1 MAALLN
7 EPPGMEQLAANAN
20 AAGVAAAA
28 AAAAAARLLGAAG
41 AAGHVGVDPITA
53 ELLEMIRGQQQVQQQ
68 QQQQHHGQEVGA
80 LSANL
85 LAERD
90 KRIEVQVE
98 LEILKADHAAEAG
111 QQPFFRRAEINFC
124 KVESMELIPTLGDT
138 VMTQKMAETKDTFI
152 MSRTIVTALSQDPP
166 NVELAT
172 DLAGQLCRLA
182 NNKWALRS
190 PLGPTLTPKRNT
202 LSQICITRRQAL
214 QPNGLSW
221 SGCLPRSW
229 RLMLS
234 RGRSS

>member
-1 MAALLN
+1 
-7 EPPGMEQLAANAN
+7 
-20 AAGVAAAA
+20 
-28 AAAAAARLLGAAG
+28 
-41 AAGHVGVDPITA
+41 
-53 ELLEMIRGQQQVQQQ
+53 MIRGQQQVQQHQ
-68 QQQQHHGQEVGA
+68 QQQLQHHGQEVGA

-98 LEILKADHAAEAG
+98 LDILKADHAAEAG

-166 NVELAT
+166 DVELAT

-182 NNKWALRS
+182 NNKLVGFKIATGSNIDPKKKYAVPDLYYEATGPAAKRTKLEWLPP
-190 PLGPTLTPKRNT
+190 PLFVHVVVTTATSAVAWGVGY
-202 LSQICITRRQAL
+202 
-214 QPNGLSW
+214 QP
-221 SGCLPRSW
+221 SGMNP
-229 RLMLS
+229 
-234 RGRSS
+234 